1 MNLSLVF
8 KLAAGFMVL
17 WVLQMWFLPSMVE
30 ETFGWNS
37 SPDLRILMRYMGMA
51 MAALATFHWTLPMW
65 AGENL
70 SNFGMVSAVFWAL
83 FGVMG
88 VYEIAMGISPSTAPN
103 LISTGMNFVFSILF
117 FINSRKS

>member
-1 MNLSLVF
+1 MNLSLIF
-8 KLAAGFMVL
+8 KVAAGFMVL
-17 WVLQMWFLPSMVE
+17 WVLQMWFVPSMVT

-37 SPDLRILMRYMGMA
+37 TPDLIVLMRYMGMA
-51 MAALATFHWTLPMW
+51 MASLAALHWTLPMW

-70 SNFGMVSAVFWAL
+70 SNFGMLSALFWGL

-88 VYEIAMGISPSTAPN
+88 VYDIAMGISASTAPN

-117 FINSRKS
+117 FVNSKK

>member
-37 SPDLRILMRYMGMA
+37 SPDLRVLMSYMGIA

-65 AGENL
+65 ARENL
-70 SNFGMVSAVFWAL
+70 SNFGMVTAVFWAL

-88 VYEIAMGISPSTAPN
+88 VYDIAVGVSPSTAPN
-103 LISTGMNFVFSILF
+103 FISTGMNFVFSILF
-117 FINSRKS
+117 FVNSRK

>member
-1 MNLSLVF
+1 MNLSLIF
-8 KLAAGFMVL
+8 KVAAGFMVL
-17 WVLQMWFLPSMVE
+17 WVLQMWFVPSMVT

-37 SPDLRILMRYMGMA
+37 TPGLIVLMRYMGMA
-51 MAALATFHWTLPMW
+51 MASLAALHWTLPMW

-70 SNFGMVSAVFWAL
+70 SNFGMLSALFWGL

-88 VYEIAMGISPSTAPN
+88 VYDIAMGISPSTAPN

-117 FINSRKS
+117 FVNSRKS

>member
-8 KLAAGFMVL
+8 KLAAGFMAL

-37 SPDLRILMRYMGMA
+37 SPDLRVLMRYMGMA
-51 MAALATFHWTLPMW
+51 MAALATLHWTLPMW
-65 AGENL
+65 SGENL

-88 VYEIAMGISPSTAPN
+88 VYDIAVGISPSSAPN
-103 LISTGMNFVFSILF
+103 FISTGMNFVFSILF
-117 FINSRKS
+117 FVNSRKS

>member
-17 WVLQMWFLPSMVE
+17 WVLQMWFLSAMVE

-37 SPDLRILMRYMGMA
+37 SPDLRVLMRYMGMA
-51 MAALATFHWTLPMW
+51 MAALATLHWTLPMW
-65 AGENL
+65 AGEKL
-70 SNFGMVSAVFWAL
+70 SNFGMVSAFFWAL

-88 VYEIAMGISPSTAPN
+88 VYDIAMGISPSAAPN
-103 LISTGMNFVFSILF
+103 FISTAMNFVFSALF
-117 FINSRKS
+117 YVYSRKS

>member
-8 KLAAGFMVL
+8 KLAAGFMIL

-37 SPDLRILMRYMGMA
+37 SPDLRVLMRYMGMA
-51 MAALATFHWTLPMW
+51 MAALATLHWTLPMW
-65 AGENL
+65 SGENL

-88 VYEIAMGISPSTAPN
+88 VYDIAVGISPSSAPN
-103 LISTGMNFVFSILF
+103 FISTGMNFVFSILF
-117 FINSRKS
+117 FVNSRKS